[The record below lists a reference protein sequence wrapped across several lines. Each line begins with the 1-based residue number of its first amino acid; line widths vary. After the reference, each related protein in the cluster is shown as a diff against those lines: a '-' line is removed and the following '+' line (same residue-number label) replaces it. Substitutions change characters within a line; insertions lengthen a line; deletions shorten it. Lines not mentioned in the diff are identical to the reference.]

1 MIALNTSESRAAAA
15 DQLEVLH
22 QLVVQIHH
30 KRLKIDVLGLKALLA
45 ESEGKTDE
53 AIGLLREAVALGQP
67 GQIIRPLAD
76 LGTGLIKLLNRLDL
90 SEEGLLY
97 VGKIIS
103 VLNDSDGNSSPQ
115 SASGMSTEAL
125 SGRELEIL
133 SLFAGN
139 QSNREIAEMLFI
151 SPGTVKRH
159 AHNIYGKLAVNNRHD
174 AVSKSKGLGILKAN

>member
-1 MIALNTSESRAAAA
+1 MSIKCVSPFIT
-15 DQLEVLH
+15 
-22 QLVVQIHH
+22 
-30 KRLKIDVLGLKALLA
+30 
-45 ESEGKTDE
+45 
-53 AIGLLREAVALGQP
+53 LGQP

-76 LGTGLIKLLNRLDL
+76 LGAGLIKLLNRLDL

-103 VLNDSDGNSSPQ
+103 GLNDSGGDSSPQ
-115 SASGMSTEAL
+115 SASRISTEAL

-159 AHNIYGKLAVNNRHD
+159 AHNIYGKLAVNNRQD